1 MSKMDNQMEK
11 NTKNNIAD
19 EIRELVS
26 QLESKMEEAQI
37 LGLSVE
43 ISISKLLPKEPMSV
57 VVYEKVT
64 Y

>member
-1 MSKMDNQMEK
+1 MYNQMEE
-11 NTKNNIAD
+11 NTKNNVAD

-26 QLESKMEEAQI
+26 KLEAKMEEAQI

>member
-1 MSKMDNQMEK
+1 MSKMYNQMEK
-11 NTKNNIAD
+11 NTKNNVAD
-19 EIRELVS
+19 EIRELIS
-26 QLESKMEEAQI
+26 KLESKMEEAQV

>member
-1 MSKMDNQMEK
+1 MYNQMEK
-11 NTKNNIAD
+11 NTKNNVAD

-26 QLESKMEEAQI
+26 NLESKMEEAKI